1 MISKGGPNLF
11 ISSMHRSGST
21 HIARVLGEL
30 LHFRPA
36 SMAGMFGEGR
46 ETHDIN
52 PISSQILIPYGYQ
65 IFHQHCPASS
75 GNVVILRD
83 NGIRPIVV
91 IRNIADTLVSIRE
104 RILKY
109 GPLLPGIIVIQEFK
123 DWPKYQQYDW
133 LIDNVAT
140 WQMQFYV
147 SWCVADVPNRRVRY
161 DTFFED
167 QVGSTVK
174 LFEWLGMAI
183 PPKEE
188 IREVTS
194 KTWNKITGVPG
205 RGERELSGTQMSYL
219 RGHAYSWGEKWYGRM
234 DEDGLI

>member
-1 MISKGGPNLF
+1 MIVKGGVNIF
-11 ISSMHRSGST
+11 VSSMHRSGST

-30 LHFRPA
+30 LRFRPA

-65 IFHQHCPASS
+65 IFHMHTPASS

-83 NGIRPIVV
+83 NGIRPVVV

-109 GPLLPGIIVIQEFK
+109 GPLLPGVIVIQEFQEWSK
-123 DWPKYQQYDW
+123 DQQYNW
-133 LIDNVAT
+133 LIDNVAS

-147 SWCVADVPNRRVRY
+147 SWCVADVPNFRVRY
-161 DTFFED
+161 DTFFKD
-167 QVGSTVK
+167 QTNSTRR
-174 LFEWLGMAI
+174 LLEWLNLQDDTTDEAI
-183 PPKEE
+183 EQATKM
-188 IREVTS
+188 
-194 KTWNKITGVPG
+194 TWNKIIGVSG
-205 RGERELSGTQMSYL
+205 RGKDVID
-219 RGHAYSWGEKWYGRM
+219 GHRMATLADNWGVKWRDRM
-234 DEDGLI
+234 YEDGLL